1 MNELDLISL
10 IIDREGMLCPFCLGS
25 IIGSKLLFIPN
36 YIKGAAMEEILK
48 GLDREREESS
58 CAICGNLIPKSIDSM
73 INDSLNKLREIEF
86 KSVKAG
92 VILPPA
98 VIEKEDRIRARY
110 DPPNMESVKLTL
122 IKWLDLVLSSRT
134 NAEVSNEPDV
144 LIIFDFSTKRT
155 SLKISPV
162 FIYGRY
168 RKLKRGISQS
178 RRKCPYCGGKG
189 CEKCGWTGK
198 IAEGSIEGMIG
209 EIMRD
214 FFKAEDYILHGA
226 GREDVDARM
235 LGRGRPFVMEVISP
249 RKRIV
254 DLDLLEREINSKRKG
269 IIEVR
274 ELRFTKRDEIVR
286 IKESSPNV
294 RKLYRA
300 IVDVEGEITEKD
312 LNIIEETLSNA
323 IIRQRTPKRVL
334 WRRADIVRVRKVYEV
349 ETRKISNTA
358 FEMTILCDGGLYV
371 KELISGDDGRTR
383 PSVAEVLGKKAFC
396 RELDVLEVFGH

>member
-25 IIGSKLLFIPN
+25 IIGSKLSIIPN

-48 GLDREREESS
+48 ELNKGGKGSS
-58 CAICGNLIPKSIDSM
+58 CAICGNLIPESIDSM
-73 INDSLNKLREIEF
+73 VNDALNELRGIEF

-92 VILPPA
+92 VVLPPA

-110 DPPNMESVKLTL
+110 NPPYMESVKLTL
-122 IKWLDLVLSSRT
+122 IKWLDLVLSSGT

-144 LIIFDFSTKRT
+144 LIIFDFSTKRA

-189 CEKCGWTGK
+189 CEKCKWTGK

-209 EIMRD
+209 EVMKD
-214 FFKAEDYILHGA
+214 FFEAEDYILHGA

-235 LGRGRPFVMEVISP
+235 LGRGRPFVMEVVSP

-254 DLDLLEREINSKRKG
+254 DPDLLEREINSRWKG
-269 IIEVR
+269 IMEVR

-300 IVDVEGEITEKD
+300 IVGVEGEITERD
-312 LNIIEETLSNA
+312 LNRIEESFSNA
-323 IIRQRTPKRVL
+323 TIRQRTPKRVL
-334 WRRADIVRVRKVYEV
+334 WRRADMVRVRKVYEV
-349 ETRKISNTA
+349 KTKKISDTT
-358 FEMTILCDGGLYV
+358 FEMTVLCDGGLYV